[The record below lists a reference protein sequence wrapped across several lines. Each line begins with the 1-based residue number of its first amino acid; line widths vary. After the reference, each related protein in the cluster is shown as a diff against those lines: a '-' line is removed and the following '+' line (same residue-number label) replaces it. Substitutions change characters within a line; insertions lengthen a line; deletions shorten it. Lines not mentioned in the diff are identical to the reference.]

1 MATPDHLF
9 NLRNNFYLG
18 AYQAAINSSD
28 VSNLSEDDALERDT
42 LVHRC
47 YIALGQ
53 LQFVISE
60 IQDDAPTPLQAVKL
74 LALYFSSPD
83 TKACFLRFLL
93 NFSSPLSI
101 SSPLPSKSRRT
112 PPSPASR
119 NGSRIPPLET
129 TPRSGSSPV
138 WSSSTRMISTKHLN
152 TPMPEGPWNCIIL
165 LSFFIFLFHFNYFVS
180 LL

>member
-28 VSNLSEDDALERDT
+28 VSNLSEEDALERDT

-60 IQDDAPTPLQAVKL
+60 IHDDAPTPLQAVKL

-83 TKACFLRFLL
+83 TKACLLLFLL
-93 NFSSPLSI
+93 NFSSHPSHHLS
-101 SSPLPSKSRRT
+101 
-112 PPSPASR
+112 SR
-119 NGSRIPPLET
+119 NLTGLRHLQPQGMARGSRHRKQPHAQARCRSRLPPRERFQ
-129 TPRSGSSPV
+129 RS
-138 WSSSTRMISTKHLN
+138 T
-152 TPMPEGPWNCIIL
+152 
-165 LSFFIFLFHFNYFVS
+165 
-180 LL
+180 

>member
-60 IQDDAPTPLQAVKL
+60 IHDDAPTPLQAVKL

-83 TKACFLRFLL
+83 TKACFFHFLL
-93 NFSSPLSI
+93 NFSFHLSHPLS
-101 SSPLPSKSRRT
+101 P
-112 PPSPASR
+112 R
-119 NGSRIPPLET
+119 NLAGLRYLQPQGMAGGSRHRQQRHAQARRRSRLPPRE
-129 TPRSGSSPV
+129 
-138 WSSSTRMISTKHLN
+138 
-152 TPMPEGPWNCIIL
+152 
-165 LSFFIFLFHFNYFVS
+165 
-180 LL
+180 